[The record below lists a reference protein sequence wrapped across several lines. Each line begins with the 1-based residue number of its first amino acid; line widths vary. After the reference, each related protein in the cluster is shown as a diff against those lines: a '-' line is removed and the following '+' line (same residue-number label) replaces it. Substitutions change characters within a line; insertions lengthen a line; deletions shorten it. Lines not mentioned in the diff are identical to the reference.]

1 MGEVGKAFVVLKPDL
16 FMVEKDL
23 LDWCR
28 MNMANYKSPRSIQF
42 ISELPL
48 NAAGKVAK
56 EELKKSV
63 VLH

>member
-1 MGEVGKAFVVLKPDL
+1 
-16 FMVEKDL
+16 

-28 MNMANYKSPRSIQF
+28 INMANYKLPRSIEF

-63 VLH
+63 VPH